1 MTYFYINSSITY
13 LQKIGYTG
21 TRDLFPNGIAVDTD
35 GLNGADNSHFV
46 PGSDRLA
53 FGHGCVDDNEDTDVI
68 FHELGHAIH
77 DHINVDW
84 GGGDSGAIGEGFGD
98 YWAISQRKQIKN
110 GFQVD
115 PVKVFE
121 WDGIDACWGG
131 RRADRLNARYDPNRT
146 YGAHQSMGS
155 FESDELWSTPL
166 VSSLLE
172 LTGAGETIEFGRPG
186 RARRHVRHRQQFHDA
201 DAGAGDGRQGEG
213 AVSRQAARGRVRETL
228 QASQDHSMIL

>member
-1 MTYFYINSSITY
+1 MTYFYINNSITY

-84 GGGDSGAIGEGFGD
+84 GGGDTPARSARVLAITGRS
-98 YWAISQRKQIKN
+98 ASANRSRM
-110 GFQVD
+110 
-115 PVKVFE
+115 VFRS
-121 WDGIDACWGG
+121 I
-131 RRADRLNARYDPNRT
+131 R
-146 YGAHQSMGS
+146 
-155 FESDELWSTPL
+155 
-166 VSSLLE
+166 
-172 LTGAGETIEFGRPG
+172 
-186 RARRHVRHRQQFHDA
+186 
-201 DAGAGDGRQGEG
+201 
-213 AVSRQAARGRVRETL
+213 
-228 QASQDHSMIL
+228 

>member
-1 MTYFYINSSITY
+1 
-13 LQKIGYTG
+13 
-21 TRDLFPNGIAVDTD
+21 
-35 GLNGADNSHFV
+35 
-46 PGSDRLA
+46 
-53 FGHGCVDDNEDTDVI
+53 VDDNEDTDVI

-131 RRADRLNARYDPNRT
+131 RRADMRGMIPIAPT
-146 YGAHQSMGS
+146 AHTSRWATSNPTSCG
-155 FESDELWSTPL
+155 
-166 VSSLLE
+166 
-172 LTGAGETIEFGRPG
+172 
-186 RARRHVRHRQQFHDA
+186 RRHW
-201 DAGAGDGRQGEG
+201 
-213 AVSRQAARGRVRETL
+213 
-228 QASQDHSMIL
+228 